1 MSSNLL
7 MGDFVY
13 IRLVE
18 MQKNHYSKILAE
30 RVTESEYPPTIY
42 VLNEQDVLKLEKYW
56 NKEFNFMVTKVT

>member
-42 VLNEQDVLKLEKYW
+42 VLNEQDVLKLEKY
-56 NKEFNFMVTKVT
+56 

>member
-30 RVTESEYPPTIY
+30 RVTESEDLCFERARRIKTWKI
-42 VLNEQDVLKLEKYW
+42 LK
-56 NKEFNFMVTKVT
+56 

>member
-7 MGDFVY
+7 MGDFVC

-42 VLNEQDVLKLEKYW
+42 VLNEQDVLKLEKY
-56 NKEFNFMVTKVT
+56 